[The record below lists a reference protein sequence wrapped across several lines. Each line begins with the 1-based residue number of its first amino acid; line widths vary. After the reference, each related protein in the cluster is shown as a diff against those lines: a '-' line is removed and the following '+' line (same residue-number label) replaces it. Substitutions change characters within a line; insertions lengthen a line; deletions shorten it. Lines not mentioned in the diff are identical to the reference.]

1 MVALF
6 ALRLSDLQAKSHDKK
21 VPVLIMGNVR
31 YRIFAD
37 YFEVYFSLI
46 KGLAVWH

>member
-37 YFEVYFSLI
+37 LLNSRVNESKALR
-46 KGLAVWH
+46 